1 MDVLYKNP
9 LRRLRVDAQKFDYAY
24 LKERK
29 LYQMFGN
36 FKLLV
41 GDCDEGGARGLENH
55 GTQVLLEGKPIQTMG
70 YGSLTDLERE
80 TRWLMTLRDIEANA

>member
-41 GDCDEGGARGLENH
+41 GDVMKAAPEAWKKSRHAGALG
-55 GTQVLLEGKPIQTMG
+55 
-70 YGSLTDLERE
+70 RE
-80 TRWLMTLRDIEANA
+80 THPNNGIRITYRS